1 MKIINRIMI
10 SSAFLVLLSLISLL
24 SVIGVTIWLFTLNGD
39 GGKELLDK
47 DIFHAEEILGGF
59 DVSTRDW
66 EMLNDKLSIYGY
78 NLLVLKDDNIVF
90 TALSDL
96 QNEVIDGLKNLEPE
110 QGALAGKSVDFTFV
124 TMIAGDFSMYAIKSS
139 ADHSGGVLGFLQQ
152 LLLLFLVLILV
163 ILLLSQLFTRKLA
176 WRILNPLSALS
187 EGAKRIERGDLSK
200 PLTYTGNDEFASVCA
215 AFNHMQEHLIK
226 EREKNTAYEKAR
238 VDLVAGISHDLRT
251 PLTSIKGYIKGLRDG
266 VANTPEK
273 RENYLRIAYQKSCEM
288 DVLLQKLFYYSN
300 LETGNLPLSL
310 ADVDL
315 GCFVR
320 DFVAA

>member
-273 RENYLRIAYQKSCEM
+273 RENYLRIAYQKSCEWM
-288 DVLLQKLFYYSN
+288 FCFKSCSITQTLKQATCRFHLQM
-300 LETGNLPLSL
+300 
-310 ADVDL
+310 
-315 GCFVR
+315 
-320 DFVAA
+320 